1 MIFCSP
7 SHSWFLHLNALFPLL
22 SLVELSFPLFLLLT
36 HFFLFQDRIWKYGV
50 SWSPELHYRFSRRG
64 APAERVGEGRS
75 VAGPPW
81 VGQAPGQSTGWWKNK
96 VYVCMYNV
104 YLHVQSHLIFCTTLY
119 ILLLG
124 PFNRW
129 GRRGTEHVNIY
140 SNIGRAVEHVVHAG
154 LRIPSC
160 VLFLAPCPR
169 SPSTLTEKRHQLLGS
184 QGSLASRSDASP
196 FSDELSEK
204 GWSPIMWKVV
214 SKASLGSYWRGGY
227 LLYCNVTVILNQQ
240 EGISNNI

>member
-1 MIFCSP
+1 MLC
-7 SHSWFLHLNALFPLL
+7 FLSSLL
-22 SLVELSFPLFLLLT
+22 SNFHFHSFSYLPIFSCFRIISGNMELVGVRSFITGAAEGERQLSG
-36 HFFLFQDRIWKYGV
+36 W
-50 SWSPELHYRFSRRG
+50 
-64 APAERVGEGRS
+64 GEGRS
-75 VAGPPW
+75 VAGLPW
-81 VGQAPGQSTGWWKNK
+81 VVEARGQSAGRWKDR
-96 VYVCMYNV
+96 VYICMYNV
-104 YLHVQSHLIFCTTLY
+104 YLHVQSHLIFSTTLY

-140 SNIGRAVEHVVHAG
+140 SNICRAVEHVVHAG

-169 SPSTLTEKRHQLLGS
+169 SPSTWTEKRHQLLGS

-196 FSDELSEK
+196 FSDGLSEK

-214 SKASLGSYWRGGY
+214 SKASLGSYCGGGGGT
-227 LLYCNVTVILNQQ
+227 CFTVMLQWY
-240 EGISNNI
+240 